1 LEISCIEEKHFKIKF
16 FALAPT
22 DSYTTQIATYTVMTL
37 TNLIPSVPRKCHKLF
52 IRIGCGR
59 VP

>member
-1 LEISCIEEKHFKIKF
+1 VEKEHFKIKS

-22 DSYTTQIATYTVMTL
+22 DGYTTQIATYIVMTL
-37 TNLIPSVPRKCHKLF
+37 TNLIPSVPRKCHDLF
-52 IRIGCGR
+52 IRIGCGC